1 MYNHF
6 MLMGRLAKDPDFKQF
21 EDGKT
26 VMNITLAVRKN
37 FRNIE
42 GEYDV
47 EFYRLSFWEFT
58 VEQYKN
64 YLKKGMAV
72 FVKGRLQNTI
82 EALKSGQESSYPYLI
97 GERILYFTSPK
108 TVEVESGS
116 EEE

>member
-6 MLMGRLAKDPDFKQF
+6 MLMGRLVKDPEFKEF

-26 VMNITLAVRKN
+26 VMNITLAVKKN
-37 FRNIE
+37 FRNID

-47 EFYRLSFWEFT
+47 EFYRVAFWEFI
-58 VEQYKN
+58 VDQYRN

-72 FVKGRLQNTI
+72 FVKGRLHNTS
-82 EALKSGQESSYPYLI
+82 ETLKNGYELTYPLLV
-97 GERILYFTSPK
+97 GERILYFTSLK
-108 TVEVESGS
+108 SEVESG